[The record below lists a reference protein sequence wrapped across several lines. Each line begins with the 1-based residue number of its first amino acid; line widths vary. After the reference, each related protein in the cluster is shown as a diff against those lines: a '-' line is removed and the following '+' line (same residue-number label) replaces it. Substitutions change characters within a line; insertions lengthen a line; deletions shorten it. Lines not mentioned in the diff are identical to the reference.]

1 MLSALVCRIVQKM
14 RNLSNHSEREKS
26 KSMNKRFGKKA
37 VQWMVNANL
46 LIIHQDVAKKAA
58 LEKKLLMGE
67 EWRNIKKEE
76 STNDVTS
83 FCMHSDTDGK

>member
-1 MLSALVCRIVQKM
+1 M

-67 EWRNIKKEE
+67 EWSKFKKGGI
-76 STNDVTS
+76 NQICDVS
-83 FCMHSDTDGK
+83 KAPKAPFKQSLVFVG